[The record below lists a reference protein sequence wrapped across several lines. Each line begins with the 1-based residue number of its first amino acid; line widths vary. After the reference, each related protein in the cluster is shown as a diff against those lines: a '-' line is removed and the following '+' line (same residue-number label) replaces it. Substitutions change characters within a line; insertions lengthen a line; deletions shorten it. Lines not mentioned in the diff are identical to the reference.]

1 MKSLLQF
8 LLLIA
13 LVLVGK
19 NVKDQNRLAATP
31 KPQAQ
36 PQASS
41 MQAFFV
47 QHVSYKPVQANAP
60 SASME
65 YSRKVDAVSL
75 N

>member
-8 LLLIA
+8 LLLLA

-19 NVKDQNRLAATP
+19 NMKDQQRLAATP
-31 KPQAQ
+31 KPSITQ
-36 PQASS
+36 PHAES

-47 QHVSYKPVQANAP
+47 QHVSYKPVSVQP
-60 SASME
+60 ISVE
-65 YSRKVDAVSL
+65 YGRKVSAVSL

>member
-19 NVKDQNRLAATP
+19 NVKDQQRLAAAP
-31 KPQAQ
+31 KQPVVQ
-36 PQASS
+36 PQAES

-47 QHVSYKPVQANAP
+47 QQVSYKPASAQAVGI
-60 SASME
+60 E
-65 YSRKVDAVSL
+65 YGRKTIPVSL

>member
-19 NVKDQNRLAATP
+19 NVKDQDRLAATP

-36 PQASS
+36 PQAHS

-47 QHVSYKPVQANAP
+47 QHVSYKPVQAIEP
-60 SASME
+60 SASIE
-65 YSRKVDAVSL
+65 YGRKVSAVSL